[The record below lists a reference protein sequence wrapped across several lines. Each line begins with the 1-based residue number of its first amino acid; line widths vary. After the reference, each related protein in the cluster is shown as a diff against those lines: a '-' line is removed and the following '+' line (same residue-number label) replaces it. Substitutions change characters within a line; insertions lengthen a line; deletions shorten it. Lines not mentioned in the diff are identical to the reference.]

1 MLSCIAA
8 AAGSRLLL
16 LYGKSASS
24 SSSRWF
30 CSSMRCGGLL
40 GPQRQHVLCIM
51 HPCVIASR
59 AAQPHNR
66 VQCIT
71 MYLWLSSV
79 VRSKDQPRVTQLSD
93 QLQCSMRECRLSK
106 SQTDHSCG
114 GGCRADDV

>member
-1 MLSCIAA
+1 
-8 AAGSRLLL
+8 
-16 LYGKSASS
+16 
-24 SSSRWF
+24 
-30 CSSMRCGGLL
+30 
-40 GPQRQHVLCIM
+40 M

-114 GGCRADDV
+114 GGCRADDVWDHRSRPCGMALCLPHTPYQSRTRGRYPSGAGGLPI